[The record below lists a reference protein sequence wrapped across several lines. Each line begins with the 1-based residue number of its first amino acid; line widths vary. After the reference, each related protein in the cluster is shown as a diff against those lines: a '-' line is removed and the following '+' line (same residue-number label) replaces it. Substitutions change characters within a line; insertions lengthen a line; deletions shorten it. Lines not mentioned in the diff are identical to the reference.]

1 MYILCWSLK
10 DYLYNF
16 DSEILL
22 IVDLRIAAFDDLTSE
37 TSASTA
43 AMHSQNPHPP
53 SGSRWE
59 KTDATE
65 RPQLVE
71 LCDEQWN
78 VFVIFHR
85 CKLTL
90 YNWLLFKEYHELQLS
105 FRNDWHQIRRK
116 QTMNDISFYEY
127 VAHMFRKKQSFG
139 CIVYIFIIH

>member
-1 MYILCWSLK
+1 MQFLCWLLK

-90 YNWLLFKEYHELQLS
+90 YNWLLFKEYHKLQLS
-105 FRNDWHQIRRK
+105 LEMIGIKFEENRQWMTLHF
-116 QTMNDISFYEY
+116 MNMLHICLERSNHL
-127 VAHMFRKKQSFG
+127 V
-139 CIVYIFIIH
+139 V

>member
-1 MYILCWSLK
+1 MQFLCWLLK

-105 FRNDWHQIRRK
+105 LEMIGIKFEENRQWMTLHFMKMLHICLERSNHL
-116 QTMNDISFYEY
+116 
-127 VAHMFRKKQSFG
+127 V
-139 CIVYIFIIH
+139 V

>member
-105 FRNDWHQIRRK
+105 LEMIGIKFEENRQWM
-116 QTMNDISFYEY
+116 TLPFMNMLHICLERSNHL
-127 VAHMFRKKQSFG
+127 V
-139 CIVYIFIIH
+139 V

>member
-105 FRNDWHQIRRK
+105 LEMIGIKFEENRQWMTLHFMKMLHICLERSNHL
-116 QTMNDISFYEY
+116 
-127 VAHMFRKKQSFG
+127 V
-139 CIVYIFIIH
+139 V

>member
-1 MYILCWSLK
+1 MQFLCWLLK

-22 IVDLRIAAFDDLTSE
+22 IVDLRIAAFDDLTSV

-78 VFVIFHR
+78 VFVIFHS

-105 FRNDWHQIRRK
+105 LEMIGIKFEENRQWMTLHFMKMLHICLERSNHL
-116 QTMNDISFYEY
+116 
-127 VAHMFRKKQSFG
+127 V
-139 CIVYIFIIH
+139 V

>member
-71 LCDEQWN
+71 LCDEHWN

-105 FRNDWHQIRRK
+105 LEMIGIKFEENRQWMTLHFMKMLHICLERSNHL
-116 QTMNDISFYEY
+116 
-127 VAHMFRKKQSFG
+127 V
-139 CIVYIFIIH
+139 V